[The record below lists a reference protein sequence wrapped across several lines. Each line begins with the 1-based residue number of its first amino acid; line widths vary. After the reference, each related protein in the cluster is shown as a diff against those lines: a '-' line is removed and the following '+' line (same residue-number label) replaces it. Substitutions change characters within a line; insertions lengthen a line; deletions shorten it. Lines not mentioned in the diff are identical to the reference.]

1 MKKSLLLSAA
11 ALATVFGASADVF
24 TYDFYET
31 PLFCKAIYA
40 ETGSIVDETLGLE
53 GLGYASNGNYDFID
67 KTGAAKNTDNTM
79 FNVKDEDGVW
89 HAVTNLC
96 ISLVDG
102 QTYTLEGTQTVGEN
116 EFTPIDKTHPFICW
130 DQEGVGP
137 SRVLCM
143 GGWGTLDEWS
153 DDETYKKDYNA
164 IDAANWVATRNAI
177 AFNRNANTAA
187 RSATYVQFPEVNNP
201 TKLTIYI
208 GHAGGK
214 YIDKGLYAEVVPVV
228 NGEVGEM
235 IPVQGPEDA
244 VARRY
249 YKMEVALP
257 ALQGNVAFRIGCG
270 GSELGLYHVVMEG
283 NSPAAVEG
291 IAAEAAEEAAYN
303 VMGMRVDASYKGI
316 VIKNGKKY
324 IQR

>member
-24 TYDFYET
+24 TYDFYEN

-40 ETGSIVDETLGLE
+40 EAGSIVDETLELE
-53 GLGYASNGNYDFID
+53 GLGYGGSANYDFID
-67 KTGAAKNTDNTM
+67 KTGAAKNTDGTI
-79 FNVKDEDGVW
+79 FNVKDDEGVW
-89 HAVTNLC
+89 HAVKNLC

-102 QTYTLEGTQTVGEN
+102 QTYTLEGTQTVGEY

-137 SRVLCM
+137 ARVLCM
-143 GGWGTLDEWS
+143 GGWGSLDEWV
-153 DDETYKKDYNA
+153 EKDYNS
-164 IDAANWVATRNAI
+164 IDADNWVSTKNAI

-214 YIDKGLYAEVVPVV
+214 YLDKGLYAEVVPVV
-228 NGEVGEM
+228 DGVAGEV
-235 IPVQGPEDA
+235 IPVQGPDDA
-244 VARRY
+244 VAKRF

-257 ALQGNVAFRIGCG
+257 SLQGNVAFRVGCG
-270 GSELGLYHVVMEG
+270 GSELGLYHVEIENGSSV
-283 NSPAAVEG
+283 VEG

-303 VMGMRVDASYKGI
+303 VMGIRVDASYKGV